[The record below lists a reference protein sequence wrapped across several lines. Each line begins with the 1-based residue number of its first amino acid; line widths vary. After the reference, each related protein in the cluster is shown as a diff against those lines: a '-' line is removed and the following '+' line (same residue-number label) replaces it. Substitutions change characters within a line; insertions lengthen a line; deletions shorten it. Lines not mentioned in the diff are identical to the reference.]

1 MAPKKK
7 GPSMLTQQQ
16 RKLQMQ
22 KIAKGGPQLS
32 GTKGV
37 GSKPAAAPKAT
48 SKSMAQANPT
58 RLPNSARAGDN
69 LPSRGA
75 SQLRT
80 PRAKAA
86 PSKPIGTGGGGIS
99 KPSGSSMKADA
110 KSWQRL
116 NQTASAKSAKA
127 AEPRPRTPAPG
138 TGNVERQAIERGRAA
153 REAQRRA
160 TREAKLAKGNYGKLA
175 GTAAKMAGNAAKAL
189 LGTKL
194 GRGSAHIMAVKEG
207 LTARNT
213 ADGTLTAAAKR
224 GDYRPS
230 RFTNARAA
238 AFKKASA
245 IKGSPVVGPRKAS
258 SGGSAASS
266 FDSSFA
272 AARKAGKSTF
282 TWRGKKYNTKL
293 KGE

>member
-7 GPSMLTQQQ
+7 GPSLRTQQQ

-32 GTKGV
+32 GTKGMTA
-37 GSKPAAAPKAT
+37 KAPAA
-48 SKSMAQANPT
+48 S
-58 RLPNSARAGDN
+58 
-69 LPSRGA
+69 
-75 SQLRT
+75 
-80 PRAKAA
+80 KAA
-86 PSKPIGTGGGGIS
+86 PSKPIGTGKGGIS

-138 TGNVERQAIERGRAA
+138 TGNVEKQAIDRGRAA
-153 REAQRRA
+153 LEAQRRA
-160 TREAKLAKGNYGKLA
+160 IREAKQAKGNYGKLA
-175 GTAAKMAGNAAKAL
+175 GTAAKMAGNATKAL
-189 LGTKL
+189 LGSKL
-194 GRGSAHIMAVKEG
+194 GNGSVHVMVAKEA

-213 ADGTLTAAAKR
+213 ADGTLKGKPTGNPQGPAVPKR
-224 GDYRPS
+224 LTQGGLD
-230 RFTNARAA
+230 
-238 AFKKASA
+238 
-245 IKGSPVVGPRKAS
+245 KG
-258 SGGSAASS
+258 S
-266 FDSSFA
+266 FDSAFKAS
-272 AARKAGKSTF
+272 RSAGKKTF